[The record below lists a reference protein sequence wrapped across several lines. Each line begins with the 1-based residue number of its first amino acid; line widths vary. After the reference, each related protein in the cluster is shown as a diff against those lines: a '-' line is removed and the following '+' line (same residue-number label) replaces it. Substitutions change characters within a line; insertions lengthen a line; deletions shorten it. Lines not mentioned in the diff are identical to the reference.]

1 MCNEE
6 DAVLEKFIARYG
18 AAVTAVL
25 SGFDRLVFR
34 GTLLPLVWE
43 RGMHTF
49 LARAGVRLLDFRQYA
64 LRTTEQLITRSVQ
77 EAVNQHRPIPYVPN
91 SKVDKEAL
99 ARRLLKEH
107 PLQHGLICMFR
118 ALEPCMTFEYHRAQ
132 DPAHRGL
139 RLKTGKCLHL
149 YKYYLH
155 PRFGF
160 IGSRIQTWFPFNI
173 QIWLNGREWL
183 ACQLQ
188 RRGVTDFT
196 RCDNCFTRLGNPALA
211 QRLMDRQL
219 TIAWRPALDA
229 IARKLNP
236 LHQHIFKSWPLTYYW
251 SAYQSE
257 WATDVLFRDANT
269 LAALYPTLVRHAM
282 LHFHSPDVMRFLGR
296 KGLHGSFQ
304 GELNSRLIRRLEAT
318 RIKHW
323 VQGNSVKMYDKAGNC
338 LRVETTIAKTK
349 AFKVLRPL
357 HGQSRSTVAWRTLR
371 TGIADLHRRAQVS
384 QQANDNYLNALAA
397 VDDDTP
403 LHLLF
408 DRVSRPLSYH
418 GRRVR
423 ALRIGDPND
432 LALLAAVAHGEF
444 ATAGFRNRDLR
455 AVLYPVQP
463 HCSPAHDR
471 RLSARVSRQLRLLR
485 AHGVIRKIPRSH
497 RYQLTHHGRLLAAAL
512 FATRQSTI
520 AKLIGSAA
528 A

>member
-1 MCNEE
+1 VPTSLRSEE
-6 DAVLEKFIARYG
+6 DAVVDKFIARYG
-18 AAVTAVL
+18 SAVTAVL

-49 LARAGVRLLDFRQYA
+49 LARAGVRLLDFKQYA
-64 LRTTEQLITRSVQ
+64 VRTTARLISRSMQ
-77 EAVNQHRPIPYVPN
+77 EALNQHRPIPYVPN
-91 SKVDKEAL
+91 SKLDKEAL
-99 ARRLLKEH
+99 ARRLLQEH
-107 PLQHGLICMFR
+107 PLQRGLICMFR
-118 ALEPCMTFEYHRAQ
+118 VLEPCMTFEYHRAQ
-132 DPAHRGL
+132 DPAQRGL

-160 IGSRIQTWFPFNI
+160 IGSRIQTWFPFNV

-188 RRGVTDFT
+188 RRGATDFT
-196 RCDNCFTRLGNPALA
+196 RHDNCFTRLGNPALA

-257 WATDVLFRDANT
+257 WATDVLFRDAHT

-296 KGLHGSFQ
+296 KGLHGGFQ
-304 GELNSRLIRRLEAT
+304 GELNSRLIRRLEGT
-318 RIKHW
+318 RVKHW
-323 VQGNSVKMYDKAGNC
+323 VQGNSVKMYDKGGNC
-338 LRVETTIAKTK
+338 LRVETTIAKPK

-357 HGQSRSTVAWRTLR
+357 QGQSRSTVAWRTLR

-397 VDDDTP
+397 VEDDTP

-418 GRRVR
+418 GRQLR

-432 LALLAAVAHGEF
+432 LALLAAVARG
-444 ATAGFRNRDLR
+444 
-455 AVLYPVQP
+455 
-463 HCSPAHDR
+463 
-471 RLSARVSRQLRLLR
+471 
-485 AHGVIRKIPRSH
+485 
-497 RYQLTHHGRLLAAAL
+497 
-512 FATRQSTI
+512 
-520 AKLIGSAA
+520 
-528 A
+528 